1 MPAYRLIALDV
12 DGTLLD
18 SSGRISPRTKAAVC
32 AAAAAGCI
40 VVLATGRRY
49 RTAQPIAE
57 ALGCCPV
64 LVCSQGATIWHH
76 GELRY
81 HQHMTLPAALHVLEA
96 HRACSVPV
104 VLFGNAAVEAS
115 RDIIFV
121 DGDWSANPRL
131 RAYIERNAQWVRRYE
146 DGCLAAG
153 PVQSITLDS
162 VDRLRRLREALESH
176 PQAGTLYRV
185 IYSLTQLAGGGAV
198 EVLPPGVSKATALEY
213 VCHEFGISRRQVL
226 AIGDNVND
234 VEMLEFAGLGVAV
247 ANASDEAKRVAQ
259 LIAPSHD
266 EDGVACVLEDYVLD
280 GRRPESAIQPAP

>member
-18 SSGRISPRTKAAVC
+18 SSGRISQRTKAAVC
-32 AAAAAGCI
+32 AAAAAGCV
-40 VVLATGRRY
+40 VVLATGRRF
-49 RTAQPIAE
+49 RTVQPIAE

-64 LVCSQGATIWHH
+64 LVCSQGATIWHN
-76 GELRY
+76 GELLY
-81 HQHMTLPAALHVLEA
+81 HQHMTLPAALRVVEA
-96 HRACSVPV
+96 HRACGVPV
-104 VLFGNAAVEAS
+104 VLFGNVAAGAS

-121 DGDWSANPRL
+121 DGDWHANARL
-131 RAYIERNAQWVRRYE
+131 RAYIERNGQWVRPYE

-153 PVQSITLDS
+153 PVQTITLDT
-162 VDRLRRLREALESH
+162 VDRLQRLREELERH
-176 PQAGTLYRV
+176 PQAGSLYRV

-198 EVLPPGVSKATALEY
+198 EVLHPHVSKATALQY
-213 VCHEFGISRRQVL
+213 LCQEFGISRRQVL

-234 VEMLEFAGLGVAV
+234 VEMLGFAGLGVAV

-266 EDGVACVLEDYVLD
+266 EDGVACVLEEYVLD
-280 GRRPESAIQPAP
+280 GRRAEKAIPPAS